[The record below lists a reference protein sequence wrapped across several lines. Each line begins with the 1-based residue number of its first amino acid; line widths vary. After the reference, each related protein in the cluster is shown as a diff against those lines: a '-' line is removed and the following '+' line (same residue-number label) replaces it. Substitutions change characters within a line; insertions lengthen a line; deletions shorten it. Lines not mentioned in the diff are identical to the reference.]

1 MTTIADLE
9 EVQLQQHLISGG
21 FLTSFTDIFG
31 NVQDAPIVQLLEMDL
46 TDIQESDRVV
56 MIRNTGGISN
66 PATGTFFVQRNM
78 LISIVGQQ
86 GSTDSVIVKGL
97 SKDMDKWLK
106 QNITNGECMF
116 NIQSSGVS
124 GPFITEDSRR
134 AYEINLQVSFNIDRP
149 TF

>member
-9 EVQLQQHLISGG
+9 EEQLKQHLISGG
-21 FLTSFTDIFG
+21 FLTSFTDVFG
-31 NVQDAPIVQLLEMDL
+31 NNQPAPITQILEIDL
-46 TDIQESDRVV
+46 TEVEPVDRVI

-66 PATGTFFVQRNM
+66 PATGVFFVQRNM
-78 LISIVGQQ
+78 LISVVGQQ

-97 SKDMDKWLK
+97 AQDMEKWLK
-106 QNITNGECMF
+106 QNITDDECMF

-134 AYEINLQVSFNIDRP
+134 AYEINLQVSFNINRP
-149 TF
+149 VF